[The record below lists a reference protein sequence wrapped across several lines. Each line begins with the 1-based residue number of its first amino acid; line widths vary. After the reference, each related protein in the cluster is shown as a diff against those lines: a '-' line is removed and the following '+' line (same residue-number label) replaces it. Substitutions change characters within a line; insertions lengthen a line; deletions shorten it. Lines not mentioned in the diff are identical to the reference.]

1 MCERKIS
8 KGRSTYQ
15 ICQTLVGDIMPKE
28 EEDGIELIFS
38 RPREEGGSLVITI
51 PKHVCDKLRIKK
63 GSTLHLILYSSFVV
77 LRQKGNIDYDQ
88 KPMPEILKLLDKV
101 FELFKEKRE
110 LETLRYFEKK
120 IDHATFETRM
130 EEIFDTLKDT
140 STKIFTLLEKKR
152 PSPQLL
158 TFGGEFESPEEI
170 LETLQDIYQQYY
182 EKH

>member
-1 MCERKIS
+1 
-8 KGRSTYQ
+8 
-15 ICQTLVGDIMPKE
+15 
-28 EEDGIELIFS
+28 
-38 RPREEGGSLVITI
+38 
-51 PKHVCDKLRIKK
+51 
-63 GSTLHLILYSSFVV
+63 
-77 LRQKGNIDYDQ
+77 
-88 KPMPEILKLLDKV
+88 
-101 FELFKEKRE
+101 
-110 LETLRYFEKK
+110 
-120 IDHATFETRM
+120 M